1 MAQRRRVGGSQ
12 VTSHIANWHG
22 GGQSVFSHRRYR
34 LKAMRKAVAPILIL
48 AILATLCVFQREVLS
63 EIFARLVEL
72 PRIRLVPLA
81 LAAMAMVCAR
91 GFFLRACSP
100 GVTLRQAVMT
110 DQSALAAGYG
120 IVLGGGAVGTG
131 MRIHMFTSWGV
142 AHLTIASSIIATA
155 VVPSFTT
162 WGLPSVLLI
171 APVLRGTATSEQ
183 TLAVVVG
190 VPLIVV
196 SFIFW
201 WLALRSSTLF
211 SAVGRFTGTLRSYL
225 LRKIPLRFSKVR
237 ALVER
242 TQPLAFSIEMRDDLV
257 QLLRKRWA
265 LIFTASVST
274 LVAGFTCMWTSS
286 VVFNVE
292 GLTFREALVAF
303 SLVRVV
309 IALSPIPGGTGLA
322 EVGLIVLLERA
333 GVSTVDATGTTLIYR
348 FLTWFSP
355 IVVGSAAWW
364 RYSHSRSV
372 NLGIHD

>member
-1 MAQRRRVGGSQ
+1 
-12 VTSHIANWHG
+12 
-22 GGQSVFSHRRYR
+22 
-34 LKAMRKAVAPILIL
+34 
-48 AILATLCVFQREVLS
+48 
-63 EIFARLVEL
+63 
-72 PRIRLVPLA
+72 
-81 LAAMAMVCAR
+81 
-91 GFFLRACSP
+91 
-100 GVTLRQAVMT
+100 
-110 DQSALAAGYG
+110 
-120 IVLGGGAVGTG
+120 
-131 MRIHMFTSWGV
+131 MFTSWGI

-171 APVLRGTATSEQ
+171 GPVLQGTATSEQ
-183 TLAVVVG
+183 TLAVAVG
-190 VPLIVV
+190 VPLIIV

-211 SAVGRFTGTLRSYL
+211 SAVGRFTGSLRSYL
-225 LRKIPLRFSKVR
+225 LRKIPLRFSKAR
-237 ALVER
+237 AVVER

-257 QLLRKRWA
+257 RLLRTRWV

-274 LVAGFTCMWTSS
+274 LAAGFTCMWTSS

-333 GVSTVDATGTTLIYR
+333 GVSTVDATGMTLLYR
-348 FLTWFSP
+348 SLTWFLP
-355 IVVGSAAWW
+355 IIVGSATWW
-364 RYSHSRSV
+364 RYNHTRPV
-372 NLGIHD
+372 NLTNHN

>member
-1 MAQRRRVGGSQ
+1 
-12 VTSHIANWHG
+12 
-22 GGQSVFSHRRYR
+22 
-34 LKAMRKAVAPILIL
+34 MRKALAPILIL
-48 AILATLCVFQREVLS
+48 AILGTLGVFQREVLAD
-63 EIFARLVEL
+63 IFARLVEL

-81 LAAMAMVCAR
+81 LAGMAMVCAR

-131 MRIHMFTSWGV
+131 MRIHMFTNWGI

-162 WGLPSVLLI
+162 WGLPSLLLI
-171 APVLRGTATSEQ
+171 GPALRGTATTEQ
-183 TLAVVVG
+183 TLAVAVG
-190 VPLIVV
+190 VPLIIV
-196 SFIFW
+196 SIIFW

-211 SAVGRFTGTLRSYL
+211 SAVGRFTGALRSYL
-225 LRKIPLRFSKVR
+225 LRKIPLRFSKAR
-237 ALVER
+237 AVVER

-257 QLLRKRWA
+257 RLLRQRWA
-265 LIFTASVST
+265 LIFTASIST
-274 LVAGFTCMWTSS
+274 LAAGFTCMWTSS

-292 GLTFREALVAF
+292 GLTFREALIAF

-333 GVSTVDATGTTLIYR
+333 GVSTVDATGMTLLYR

-355 IVVGSAAWW
+355 IIVGSATWW
-364 RYSHSRSV
+364 RYNHARSV
-372 NLGIHD
+372 NLRNHDLQIERT

>member
-1 MAQRRRVGGSQ
+1 L
-12 VTSHIANWHG
+12 T
-22 GGQSVFSHRRYR
+22 
-34 LKAMRKAVAPILIL
+34 L
-48 AILATLCVFQREVLS
+48 AIIGTLCIFQREVLAD
-63 EIFARLVEL
+63 IFARLVDL
-72 PRIRLVPLA
+72 PRVSLVPLA
-81 LAAMAMVCAR
+81 CAAIAMICAR
-91 GFFLRACSP
+91 GFFLFACSP
-100 GVTLRQAVMT
+100 GITLRQAIMT
-110 DQSALAAGYG
+110 DQAALAAGYG

-131 MRIHMFTSWGV
+131 MRIHMYTTWKI

-162 WGLPSVLLI
+162 WGLPSVMLI
-171 APVLRGTATSEQ
+171 APVLRGTATTEQ
-183 TLAVVVG
+183 TLAVAVG
-190 VPLIVV
+190 VPLIIV

-211 SAVGRFTGTLRSYL
+211 SAVGRFTGSLRYYL
-225 LRKIPLRFSKVR
+225 LRKIPLRFSTAR

-257 QLLRKRWA
+257 RLLRKRWA

-274 LVAGFTCMWTSS
+274 LAAGFTCMWTSS

-333 GVSTVDATGTTLIYR
+333 GVSTVDATGMTLLYR

-355 IVVGSAAWW
+355 IIVGSATWW
-364 RYSHSRSV
+364 RYSHTRSV
-372 NLGIHD
+372 NLEITTSR

>member
-1 MAQRRRVGGSQ
+1 
-12 VTSHIANWHG
+12 
-22 GGQSVFSHRRYR
+22 
-34 LKAMRKAVAPILIL
+34 MRKALAPILIL
-48 AILATLCVFQREVLS
+48 AIIGTLGVFQREILAD
-63 EIFARLVEL
+63 IFARLVDL

-91 GFFLRACSP
+91 GFFLFACSP
-100 GVTLRQAVMT
+100 GVTLRQAIT
-110 DQSALAAGYG
+110 ADQSALAAGYG

-131 MRIHMFTSWGV
+131 MRIHMFTTWGI

-171 APVLRGTATSEQ
+171 GPVLRGTASSEQ
-183 TLAVVVG
+183 TLAVAVG
-190 VPLIVV
+190 IPLIVV
-196 SFIFW
+196 SFVFW

-211 SAVGRFTGTLRSYL
+211 STVGRFTGWLRSYL
-225 LRKIPLRFSKVR
+225 LRKIPHRFRKVR
-237 ALVER
+237 ATVER

-257 QLLRKRWA
+257 RLLRDRWA
-265 LIFTASVST
+265 LIFTASVGT

-292 GLTFREALVAF
+292 GLTFREALVVF

-333 GVSTVDATGTTLIYR
+333 GVSTIDATGMTLLYR
-348 FLTWFSP
+348 FLTWFLP
-355 IVVGSAAWW
+355 IVVGSATWW
-364 RYSHSRSV
+364 RYNHGRPV
-372 NLGIHD
+372 AVIAN

>member
-1 MAQRRRVGGSQ
+1 MAGD
-12 VTSHIANWHG
+12 
-22 GGQSVFSHRRYR
+22 GQTVSGHHRYR
-34 LKAMRKAVAPILIL
+34 LKAMRKAVTPILIL
-48 AILATLCVFQREVLS
+48 AILVTLCVFQREVLS

-81 LAAMAMVCAR
+81 IAAMVMMCAR
-91 GFFLRACSP
+91 GFFLCACSP
-100 GVTLRQAVMT
+100 GVTLRQGIMT
-110 DQSALAAGYG
+110 DQAALAAGYG

-131 MRIHMFTSWGV
+131 MRIHMFTTWKI

-155 VVPSFTT
+155 VIPSFTT
-162 WGLPSVLLI
+162 WGLPSSLLI

-190 VPLIVV
+190 IPLIVV
-196 SFIFW
+196 SIIFW
-201 WLALRSSTLF
+201 WLALRSSTMF
-211 SAVGRFTGTLRSYL
+211 SAVGRFTGSFRSYL
-225 LRKIPLRFSKVR
+225 LRKIPLRFATARSV
-237 ALVER
+237 VER
-242 TQPLAFSIEMRDDLV
+242 TQPLAFSVEMRDDLV
-257 QLLRKRWA
+257 RLLRTRWA
-265 LIFTASVST
+265 MIFTASVST
-274 LVAGFTCMWTSS
+274 LAAGFLCLWTAS

-333 GVSTVDATGTTLIYR
+333 GVSTVDATGMTLIYR

-355 IVVGSAAWW
+355 IIVGSATWW
-364 RYSHSRSV
+364 RYNHARSV
-372 NLGIHD
+372 NLRIHD